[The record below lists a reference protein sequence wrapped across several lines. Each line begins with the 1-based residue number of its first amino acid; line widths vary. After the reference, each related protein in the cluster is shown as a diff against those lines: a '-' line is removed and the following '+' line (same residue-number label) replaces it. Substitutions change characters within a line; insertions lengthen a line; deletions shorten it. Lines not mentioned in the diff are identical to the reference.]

1 MRAFEIT
8 IFLVMVMTAYA
19 VVSVMGVVPANTN
32 TCSASGCQVIN
43 YLYSF
48 ANMTTIQST
57 TGFDTSNPLSFV
69 VTSITIGLDYVVY
82 ALTHGLL
89 LLGLI
94 ILIGPAMQTMFNVP
108 DVIAAWL
115 MIGVW
120 ILWTI
125 GIIQWLS
132 GRFGWDMMR

>member
-1 MRAFEIT
+1 
-8 IFLVMVMTAYA
+8 
-19 VVSVMGVVPANTN
+19 
-32 TCSASGCQVIN
+32 
-43 YLYSF
+43 
-48 ANMTTIQST
+48 MTTIQDTTAIDTTNPIGFAITST
-57 TGFDTSNPLSFV
+57 
-69 VTSITIGLDYVVY
+69 TIGLDYVVY
-82 ALTHGLL
+82 SLTHGLL

-94 ILIGPAMQTMFNVP
+94 VLIAPALQSMFGLTGIFVTISNYF
-108 DVIAAWL
+108 

>member
-1 MRAFEIT
+1 MILT
-8 IFLVMVMTAYA
+8 GYSVL
-19 VVSVMGVVPANTN
+19 SVMGTLPENTN
-32 TCSASGCQVIN
+32 TCSATGCQAIS

-48 ANMTTIQST
+48 ANMTTISDT
-57 TGFDTSNPLSFV
+57 TSIDTTNPLGFAI
-69 VTSITIGLDYVVY
+69 TSITIGLDYVVY
-82 ALTHGLL
+82 SLTHGLL

-94 ILIGPAMQTMFNVP
+94 ILVGPAMQTMFNVP
-108 DVIAAWL
+108 PVIANWL
-115 MIGVW
+115 MVGVW

>member
-1 MRAFEIT
+1 
-8 IFLVMVMTAYA
+8 
-19 VVSVMGVVPANTN
+19 MGTLPENTN
-32 TCSASGCQVIN
+32 TCSAPGCQAIS

-48 ANMTTIQST
+48 ANMTTISDT
-57 TGFDTSNPLSFV
+57 TSIDTTNPLGFAI
-69 VTSITIGLDYVVY
+69 TSITIGLDYVVY
-82 ALTHGLL
+82 SLTHGLL

-94 ILIGPAMQTMFNVP
+94 ILVGPAMQTMFNVP
-108 DVIAAWL
+108 TVIANWL
-115 MIGVW
+115 MVGVW